1 MTETTNT
8 TLYKPRCGAL
18 GRFGLFMLIAW
29 LLVVAW
35 PASAHAQDSPLIIL
49 TSVQVL
55 RDGRTA
61 LVSIEA
67 DGPLPLP
74 ATGVLDSPPR
84 FFLDFP
90 GVIAGTRGTA
100 GDGPPL
106 VSRVRVALH
115 SASPPVT
122 RVVIDLAR
130 PQPVKV
136 EAEGREA
143 GRIRVVVGGPGE
155 AARSEVAAPTR
166 EALPTPALIP
176 VPPLPPETPATSP
189 PSSQPPARS
198 QEPAASRSVP
208 TSAPP
213 QQQPSLPQPERSNA
227 GPPPPEAVPVA
238 HPPTKALPA
247 GARTDQAAAASP
259 PVYAAGPSHTGAK
272 PAQPEIDRYM
282 EQVSVPLNQLR
293 GRRTLLS
300 LIDQQ
305 DPTRPDGLGAARAEF
320 SAVIRALAGARP
332 ATTMLAT
339 HDVLVRAAS
348 LALMAAT
355 LRDDLGER
363 ADPTTIRNASSAAAG
378 ALLLLDRVCIE
389 IGCGPLPEGK

>member
-1 MTETTNT
+1 MTETIHT
-8 TLYKPRCGAL
+8 TLSGARCGTLA
-18 GRFGLFMLIAW
+18 RSGLVLLIAW
-29 LLVVAW
+29 LFVVAW
-35 PASAHAQDSPLIIL
+35 PPRSAQAQASPLIIL

-55 RDGRTA
+55 RDGQIA
-61 LVSIEA
+61 IVSIEA

-74 ATGVLDSPPR
+74 ATGVVDSPPR

-100 GDGPPL
+100 GDGSPF

-136 EAEGREA
+136 ETEGREA
-143 GRIRVVVGGPGE
+143 GRIRIVVGGPGE
-155 AARSEVAAPTR
+155 AARAEAAAPPR
-166 EALPTPALIP
+166 EAPSTPALIP
-176 VPPLPPETPATSP
+176 VPPLPPETPAKRLP
-189 PSSQPPARS
+189 PSEPRVRPEEPPPARPVETPPPPKS
-198 QEPAASRSVP
+198 QPQPAM
-208 TSAPP
+208 
-213 QQQPSLPQPERSNA
+213 PQPEQSKA
-227 GPPPPEAVPVA
+227 PPPPLKPVA
-238 HPPTKALPA
+238 ATARPETAPTAP
-247 GARTDQAAAASP
+247 P
-259 PVYAAGPSHTGAK
+259 PVYAAGPSRSGAK
-272 PAQPEIDRYM
+272 PAQPDLDRYK
-282 EQVSVPLNQLR
+282 EQVGVALNQLR
-293 GRRTLLS
+293 GRRTLLTV
-300 LIDQQ
+300 IDQQ
-305 DPTRPDGLGAARAEF
+305 DPKPPDDLGAARAEF
-320 SAVIRALAGARP
+320 SAVIRSLAGARP
-332 ATTMLAT
+332 AAAMLPT

-355 LRDDLGER
+355 LRDDLGGR

>member
-1 MTETTNT
+1 MTETINT
-8 TLYKPRCGAL
+8 TLCKPRCGTLA
-18 GRFGLFMLIAW
+18 RSGLSMLIAW
-29 LLVVAW
+29 LFVVAW
-35 PASAHAQDSPLIIL
+35 PPVSANAQASLLIIL

-74 ATGVLDSPPR
+74 ATGMLDSPPR

-155 AARSEVAAPTR
+155 AARPEVAAPPR
-166 EALPTPALIP
+166 EAPPTPALIP
-176 VPPLPPETPATSP
+176 VPPLPPETPAKSP
-189 PSSQPPARS
+189 PPSESPARP
-198 QEPAASRSVP
+198 QDPAASRSVR
-208 TSAPP
+208 APAP
-213 QQQPSLPQPERSNA
+213 ATLQPQPSLPRPERSNA
-227 GPPPPEAVPVA
+227 DP
-238 HPPTKALPA
+238 PPTKADP
-247 GARTDQAAAASP
+247 AAARPDPAKAAPP
-259 PVYAAGPSHTGAK
+259 PVYAAGPSHAGAK
-272 PAQPEIDRYM
+272 PAQPEIDRYK
-282 EQVSVPLNQLR
+282 EQISVALNQLR

-305 DPTRPDGLGAARAEF
+305 DPKPPDGLGAARAEF
-320 SAVIRALAGARP
+320 SAVIRSLAGARP
-332 ATTMLAT
+332 AATMLPT

-348 LALMAAT
+348 LALMATT
-355 LRDDLGER
+355 LRDDLGGR